1 MQMMPLA
8 LPVAASATTARL
20 DGRRA
25 YGTILAGGLLVALPV
40 DHTREVVPR
49 PDELHPF
56 PQLCP
61 LVCGALLLRGSIIPV
76 VDLGR
81 LLGVSLV
88 AARVIVVM
96 RCEGRLLGLLADGV
110 GDIDLVGADQLE
122 DLVIPEQGGGTG
134 AIPVVQT
141 LRLEDR
147 VASVLCPHRVLAH
160 PGLPSVPET
169 SGGEREG
176 DAERSQ
182 PLLLFRLAG
191 YVFAV
196 AADAVATTL
205 PIAELGA
212 SPVVSDLCLGVVIY
226 REHQVPVIDP
236 LFLLGIDRVERPVR
250 SAAAL
255 ILRLGADSHVGL
267 LIHDV
272 IDILRF
278 SRTSMNA
285 PPAGIFGDAS
295 LLEAILRLSD
305 GTDVMLL
312 DHRQLEGEERLCGL
326 AAIARLS
333 QQKAQATAAEGGRRV
348 AGEGE
353 PFLVFSAGGRF
364 AMPLIETS
372 EIIMPPA
379 HVTRVR
385 DRADGIAGFFS
396 YRGSGVTIID
406 LAAWLRRM
414 PSTSNDAEAR
424 LLIVRGTRNVMAFQV
439 EAVHAIEH
447 GRIRHSSPA
456 AREGRPGARYLPD
469 EMLEYVED
477 GELRSLSLLHLARL
491 ADEI

>member
-1 MQMMPLA
+1 MQMMPIA
-8 LPVAASATTARL
+8 SPGAATEQHVN
-20 DGRRA
+20 GRRA

-40 DHTREVVPR
+40 DYTREVVPR
-49 PDELHPF
+49 PQELRPF

-61 LVCGALLLRGSIIPV
+61 LICGALLLRGAIIPV
-76 VDLGR
+76 IDLGR
-81 LLGVSLV
+81 LLGVSLG
-88 AARVIVVM
+88 AAAVIVVM

-110 GDIDLVGADQLE
+110 GDIDLVAADQLE
-122 DLVIPEQGGGTG
+122 DLVVPEKAGDAG
-134 AIPVVQT
+134 AIPVVKT
-141 LRLEDR
+141 LRLGER
-147 VASVLCPHRVLAH
+147 VASVLCPHRVLGY
-160 PGLPSVPET
+160 PGLPSVPEVT
-169 SGGEREG
+169 AAEVAGA
-176 DAERSQ
+176 AERSP
-182 PLLLFRLAG
+182 PLLLFRLSG

-212 SPVVSDLCLGVVIY
+212 SPVVSDLCLGVVLY
-226 REHQVPVIDP
+226 REQQVPVIDP
-236 LFLLGIDRVERPVR
+236 LFLLGLDRVERPVP

-255 ILRLGADSHVGL
+255 ILRLGSESHVGL

-278 SRTSMNA
+278 SRSAMNA
-285 PPAGIFGDAS
+285 PPAGIFADAS

-312 DHRQLEGEERLCGL
+312 DHRHLEAEERLCGL

-333 QQKAQATAAEGGRRV
+333 QQKAEPATGQGDRRAAGD
-348 AGEGE
+348 GE

-379 HVTRVR
+379 NVTRVR
-385 DRADGIAGFFS
+385 DRADGVAGFFS

-414 PSTSNDAEAR
+414 PSTADDAENR
-424 LLIVRGTRNVMAFQV
+424 LLIVRGNRNVMAFQV

-447 GRIRHSSPA
+447 GRIRHSSLA
-456 AREGRPGARYLPD
+456 AREGRSGGRYLPD

-477 GELRSLSLLHLARL
+477 GELRSLSLLHLASL